1 MTQFTP
7 PPARTLP
14 EDRRAAMRHQ
24 LTAVVAGS
32 HHRRR
37 PLAIAASAVVVA
49 AATSAG
55 AYAYVQHSQP
65 VTDKSEARCYT
76 VASLSAGPE
85 SYATIA
91 QATMAGSPRPA
102 QVANAVSI
110 CAALWRQGF
119 LHSGPQGARGRATPG
134 PAGSGQVP
142 PLVACVLP
150 DGTAAV
156 FPGTAP
162 TCATLGLPNAAR
174 YRG

>member
-7 PPARTLP
+7 PSARTLP

-24 LTAVVAGS
+24 LTGVVTGS

-37 PLAIAASAVVVA
+37 PLFIAASAVVIAVG
-49 AATSAG
+49 TSAG

-91 QATMAGSPRPA
+91 QATMAGSSRPA
-102 QVANAVSI
+102 QVGNAVSV

-119 LHSGPQGARGRATPG
+119 LHPGPQGARGRATPG
-134 PAGSGQVP
+134 PAGTGQVP

-150 DGTAAV
+150 GGTAAV
-156 FPGTAP
+156 FPGTRA
-162 TCATLGLPNAAR
+162 TCVTLGLPNAASH
-174 YRG
+174 RG